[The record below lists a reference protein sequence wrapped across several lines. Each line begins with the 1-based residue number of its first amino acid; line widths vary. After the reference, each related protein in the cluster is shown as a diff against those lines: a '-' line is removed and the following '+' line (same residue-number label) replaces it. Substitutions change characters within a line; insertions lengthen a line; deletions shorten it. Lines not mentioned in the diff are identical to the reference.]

1 MSGIDA
7 IYRQG
12 DDALGNQFEINF
24 SAISFIPE
32 VDRLKLR
39 TINVDIPE
47 FSVETY
53 TVDYKTQR
61 FTKPSGKISTP
72 NEFTFTI
79 RVDKYWTLYKALLA
93 WHLYI
98 ADTSNGAMAEDV
110 GAISGESGIRT
121 DITIIP
127 TDANDIPTSDGWKMH
142 KCFPSLV
149 PGVSFDMASGEPL
162 TIAITMQMLKMTENL

>member
-1 MSGIDA
+1 MGGIDT

-32 VDRLKLR
+32 ADKLKIR
-39 TINVDIPE
+39 TTTVDIPE
-47 FSVETY
+47 FSVEKY

-72 NEFTFTI
+72 NEFTFTF
-79 RVDKYWTLYKALLA
+79 RADKYWTLYKALLA

-121 DITIIP
+121 DISVIP
-127 TDANDIPTSDGWKMH
+127 TDSNDVPTSDGWKFH
-142 KCFPSLV
+142 KCWPSNIQ
-149 PGVSFDMASGEPL
+149 GVSFDTASGEPIMV
-162 TIAITMQMLKMTENL
+162 TITMDFLKMTENL